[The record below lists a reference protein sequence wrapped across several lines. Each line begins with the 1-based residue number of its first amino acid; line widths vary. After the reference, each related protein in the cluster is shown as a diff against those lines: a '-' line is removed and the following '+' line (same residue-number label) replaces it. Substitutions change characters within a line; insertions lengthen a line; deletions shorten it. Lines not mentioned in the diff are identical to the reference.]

1 MSKPF
6 DTVALKTISRF
17 GALHSTIEFVA
28 ETLLPT
34 RHGKFRVRAYRDYTD
49 GSEPLAIIAGS
60 VSERSGVLLRPH
72 DQCLTSEVLGSLK
85 CDCAD
90 QLDLALK
97 TIHDAGEGVVL
108 YLPQEG
114 RGIGLANKIA
124 AYRLQECGLDTVDAN
139 RRLGLPDDMRRYDT
153 AAAIIEDLQ
162 IKSVR
167 LMSNNPRKLRHLTK
181 HGVLIKDRIPMQT
194 ESNPHSENYIATKAS
209 RMGHITDTR
218 SLEEALSSEK
228 DHE

>member
-1 MSKPF
+1 MSKLF
-6 DTVALKTISRF
+6 SATAWNTVSRF
-17 GALHSTIEFVA
+17 ESADSAIEFVA

-34 RHGKFRVRAYRDYTD
+34 RHGKFRVLAYRDYTD
-49 GSEPLAIIAGS
+49 GSEPLAIIAGD
-60 VSERSGVLLRPH
+60 VAGQHGVLLRPH

-97 TIHDAGEGVVL
+97 TIHDAGTGVVL

-124 AYRLQECGLDTVDAN
+124 AYHLQEHGLDTVDAN
-139 RRLGLPDDMRRYDT
+139 RYLGLPDDMRRYDS
-153 AAAIIEDLQ
+153 AAAIIRHLQ

-167 LMSNNPRKLRHLTK
+167 LMSNNPRKLQHLTK
-181 HGVLIKDRIPMQT
+181 HGVVIKDRIPVQT
-194 ESNPHSENYIATKAS
+194 ETNPHSENYIATKAS
-209 RMGHITDTR
+209 RMGHIADAR